1 MPATAVDDLLAWAD
15 YDASR
20 QARWRKDAEWMAER
34 DSKRREVKDTGKG
47 RARLG
52 PKHVSE

>member
-1 MPATAVDDLLAWAD
+1 VDDLLAWAD

-20 QARWRKDAEWMAER
+20 QVRWRKDAEWMAER
-34 DSKRREVKDTGKG
+34 DSKRREVKETGKG